1 MTPLR
6 TERLL
11 LAPLDAGDRDAFVAY
26 RRDPDVAR
34 WQSWTPDFSAD
45 DAGRLL
51 EGQPAGFPPP
61 AGEWLQI
68 AVRDAASGAL
78 LGDVAV
84 HTSADQPDT
93 YEVGVTVAAEHQRR
107 GIAGEALG
115 AVVAALFD
123 DHGAH
128 RVTATSD
135 QRNTAVARLLTA
147 LGFRHEGR
155 AVEAD
160 WFKGEW
166 TTLDSWAILAR
177 ER

>member
-1 MTPLR
+1 MIPLQ
-6 TERLL
+6 TDRLV
-11 LAPLDAGDRDAFVAY
+11 LAPLGAGDLNAFVAY

-34 WQSWTPDFSAD
+34 WQSWTPEFNAE

-51 EGQPAGFPPP
+51 EGQPADFPPP

-84 HTSADQPDT
+84 HTSADQPDS
-93 YEVGVTVAAEHQRR
+93 YEVGVTVAAEHHGR
-107 GIAGEALG
+107 GVAREALG
-115 AVVAALFD
+115 AVVVALFD
-123 DHGAH
+123 DHSAH

-135 QRNTAVARLLTA
+135 ARNAAVARLLTR

-166 TTLDSWAILAR
+166 TTLDSWALLSR

>member
-1 MTPLR
+1 MTSLR
-6 TERLL
+6 TDRFL
-11 LAPLDAGDRDAFVAY
+11 LAPLDEGDRDAFVAY
-26 RRDPDVAR
+26 RRDPAVAR
-34 WQSWTPDFSAD
+34 WQSWTPDFGVAD
-45 DAGRLL
+45 ADRLI
-51 EGQPAGFPPP
+51 EGQPTGFPPP
-61 AGEWLQI
+61 AGEWLQL
-68 AVRDAASGAL
+68 AVRDAGSGAL

-84 HTSADQPDT
+84 HTVAGPPDT

-107 GIAGEALG
+107 GVAGEALG

-128 RVTATSD
+128 RVIATSD
-135 QRNTAVARLLTA
+135 QRNAAVARLLTG

-166 TTLDSWAILAR
+166 TTLDTWAMLAR

>member
-1 MTPLR
+1 MIALR
-6 TERLL
+6 TERLV
-11 LAPLDAGDRDAFVAY
+11 LAPLGADDRDAFVAY

-34 WQSWTPDFSAD
+34 WQSWTPEYSAT
-45 DAGRLL
+45 DADHLL
-51 EGQPAGFPPP
+51 AGQPTRFPPS

-68 AVRDAASGAL
+68 GVRDAASGAL

-84 HTSADQPDT
+84 HTVADQPDT

-107 GIAGEALG
+107 GVAGEALG

-128 RVTATSD
+128 RVIATSD
-135 QRNTAVARLLTA
+135 QRNAAVARLLTG

-166 TTLDSWAILAR
+166 TTLDTWAILAR